1 MSAISSSQ
9 GKILLCG
16 QYLSIVANTGVEIVN
31 PTYQEWRFGNDV
43 TVYGENVRMA
53 TWSDG

>member
-16 QYLSIVANTGVEIVN
+16 QYLSIVTNTGVEIVN
-31 PTYQEWRFGNDV
+31 PVYQEWEFGSDV
-43 TVYGENVRMA
+43 TVYGENV
-53 TWSDG
+53 

>member
-43 TVYGENVRMA
+43 TVYGENVRAA
-53 TWSDG
+53 TRSDD